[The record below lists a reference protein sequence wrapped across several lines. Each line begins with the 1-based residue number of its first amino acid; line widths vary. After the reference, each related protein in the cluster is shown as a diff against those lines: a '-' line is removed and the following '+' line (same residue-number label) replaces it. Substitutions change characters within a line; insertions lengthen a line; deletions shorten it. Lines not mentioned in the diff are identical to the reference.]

1 MQPGVRGVFRLILGS
16 LLAILF
22 ASCAIAPIKA
32 KDYGIGY
39 HQVGMASWYG
49 PGFHGRKTSSGE
61 VFDMHGFTAAHRT
74 MPFGTT
80 LKVKNRENG
89 RWVQVKVNDRGPFV
103 RGRILDLSYG
113 AARALEMIGTGTAM
127 VEIQVV
133 GRKEDDVRFLN
144 HEKGKKGYTVQVGV
158 FIQQEN
164 AIKLKEK
171 LERRYQS
178 VYIIIIVAEASA
190 RRYYHVRVG
199 RLRTEEQADQLASR
213 LSAREKLETYVVRED

>member
-1 MQPGVRGVFRLILGS
+1 MQPGVRDMGRVVLGS
-16 LLAILF
+16 LLVILS
-22 ASCAIAPIKA
+22 ASCTIVPVKV

-49 PGFHGRKTSSGE
+49 PGFHGKKTSSGE

-80 LKVKNRENG
+80 LKVRNRENG

-113 AARALEMIGTGTAM
+113 AAKDLDMIGTGTAL

-133 GRKEDDVRFLN
+133 GRMEDDVRLAR
-144 HEKGKKGYTVQVGV
+144 EKEKTGYTVQVGA

-164 AIKLKEK
+164 ALKLKEQ
-171 LERRYQS
+171 LERRYQP
-178 VYIIIIVAEASA
+178 VYIRIAETSDQ
-190 RRYYHVRVG
+190 RYYRVRVG
-199 RLRTEEQADQLASR
+199 RLPTEEQADQLASR
-213 LSAREKLETYVVRED
+213 LNAREKLETFVVRED